1 VASAERMT
9 DQRRGSIGT
18 ASLAQVRSI
27 LADLLDLP

>member
-1 VASAERMT
+1 MT